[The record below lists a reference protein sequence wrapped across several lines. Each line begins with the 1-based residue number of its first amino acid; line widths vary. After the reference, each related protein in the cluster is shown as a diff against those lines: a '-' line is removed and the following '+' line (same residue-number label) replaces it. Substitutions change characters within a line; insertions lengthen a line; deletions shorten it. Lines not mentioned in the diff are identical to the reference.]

1 VYSGQLKYLRLPT
14 AVKAVTQ
21 ASQWNQ
27 FEEVDYQVVHT
38 TVGRIRIHVPRL
50 ANDPEYA
57 RKLQHLVESLNFVI
71 SLRIN
76 ASASSMVVNYD
87 TCLEP
92 LATVQS
98 ALVDAIQQARTTD
111 IPLVPTPKAP
121 PSSRETNVLEYLDL
135 PVPEKSSQSHRE
147 VVHQASVVSRSAC
160 LIFNPIAGQSNPEQ
174 DLEKIRSI
182 LEPELD
188 LDVLTTTPEVDTYQL
203 AKDAVDQRFEVII
216 ASGGDGTVS
225 AVASAVVETDIP
237 LGIIPRGTANAF
249 ANALGIPTSI
259 EGACATILAGTTR
272 VVDAASCNGRPMIL
286 LAGIGF
292 EAETV
297 NRADREYKNQ
307 FGMLAYILAGL
318 EELSE
323 LETFEAKLETDD
335 KIITLQAAAVTVA
348 NIAPPTCVLAQGPGE
363 LIADDGLL
371 DVTLVAPT
379 NTLGALAAAYNL
391 LQSAFLGQPAAQPDT
406 GYLRTKR
413 IKITTDP
420 PQKVVQD
427 GELISPT
434 PVEIV
439 CIPGGLTIFVPTISE
454 PASPTEK
461 LDGFLNLQIELKEP
475 GVMEQQNVLF

>member
-1 VYSGQLKYLRLPT
+1 M
-14 AVKAVTQ
+14 TQ

-27 FEEVDYQVVHT
+27 FEAVEYQVVHT
-38 TVGRIRIHVPRL
+38 TVGRIRIQVPRL

-57 RKLQHLVESLNFVI
+57 RKLQHLVKSLNFVI
-71 SLRIN
+71 SLRLN
-76 ASASSMVVNYD
+76 TSASSIVVNYD
-87 TCLEP
+87 TCLDP

-98 ALVDAIQQARTTD
+98 ALVDAIQQALTRD

-121 PSSRETNVLEYLDL
+121 PSTQETNVLEYLDL
-135 PVPEKSSQSHRE
+135 PVPEKSSQSHKE
-147 VVHQASVVSRSAC
+147 VMHQASVVSRSAC
-160 LIFNPIAGQSNPEQ
+160 LIFNPIAGQSNAKQ

-182 LEPELD
+182 LEPELN
-188 LDVLTTTPEVDTYQL
+188 LDVRTTTPEVDTHQL
-203 AKDAVDQRFEVII
+203 TLEAVDQRFEVII

-225 AVASAVVETDIP
+225 AVASAVMETDIP

-286 LAGIGF
+286 LTGIGF

-297 NRADREYKNQ
+297 NRADRESKNQ

-318 EELSE
+318 EELNE
-323 LETFEAKLETDD
+323 LETFDAKLETDD

-348 NIAPPTCVLAQGPGE
+348 NLAPPTCVLAQGPGE

-371 DVTLVAPT
+371 DVTLAAPT

-391 LQSAFLGQPAAQPDT
+391 LQSAFLSQPAAQSDI

-420 PQKVVQD
+420 PQKVVKD
-427 GELISPT
+427 GELIGQT

-454 PASPTEK
+454 SASPTEK
-461 LDGFLNLQIELKEP
+461 LDGFRNLKIEPKEP
-475 GVMEQQNVLF
+475 GVIEQQNVLP